1 MTIQMRV
8 KNRLRRTAGAPR
20 LAALLAAGAL
30 MAPIGP
36 IGPIGLLAPIT
47 IAFAQ
52 DSGMPITVE
61 TTVGPEV
68 GRAELRVEG
77 DQIHLT
83 LEEAVELALSRN
95 LNLRTQ
101 RYSRQQ
107 ASLGIQEATGIYDF
121 NLLADLFTSKVE
133 NPAASNLDGADVQ
146 IQERSS
152 LTVGGSQLVPTG
164 GVFGVSIP
172 NGRFE
177 TNSSFS
183 LLNPSFDS
191 GLDLSFTQP
200 LMRGLGRAATEYGIE
215 VARVSS
221 DISQQQFVFEVISTI
236 QNVENSYWNLV
247 AARYALVVAEDSLKL
262 ADELHSNNKV
272 RVDVGTLAPLELV
285 QSEAQIATRQEA
297 IIRARGVVGDAED
310 LLFFYLNV
318 DQGEAWSKT
327 IVPDTEAIIDHPQ
340 VDLAE
345 AIRTAL
351 ATRPEIITQQLRI
364 QSATLDQT
372 FLAQDAK
379 PRLDLRATYGVSGL
393 GGDVVI
399 RNPDGSVASTI
410 PGGWDDAFEQVT
422 GADFPGWSVGL
433 ELGIPI
439 QNRSARARKVIAD
452 LAVEAG
458 KDSAKQLELRVT
470 TEVRAAVRGLE
481 TSREQL
487 ESAKVSTRLGEK
499 NLDAERKKYDNGLS
513 TSYQILQ
520 VQDDLTAARYRQVA
534 AVTGYRKSLVEY
546 NRATGSLLASSNV
559 TIAD

>member
-8 KNRLRRTAGAPR
+8 KNRLRRSTGLPWV
-20 LAALLAAGAL
+20 LGLIAAGAATL
-30 MAPIGP
+30 SAGP
-36 IGPIGLLAPIT
+36 LL
-47 IAFAQ
+47 AQ

-61 TTVGPEV
+61 TQANPEI
-68 GRAELRVEG
+68 GMAELRVQG
-77 DQIHLT
+77 DEIHLT

-101 RYSRQQ
+101 RYSRAQ
-107 ASLGIQEATGIYDF
+107 ARLRIDEATGIYDF
-121 NLLADLFTSKVE
+121 NLFGGLSTSKFE

-146 IQERSS
+146 NQERSV
-152 LTVGGSQLVPTG
+152 LTVGGSQLFSSG
-164 GVFGVSIP
+164 GVAGISVP

-177 TNSSFS
+177 TNSQFS

-191 GLDLSFTQP
+191 GLDLSLTQP
-200 LMRGLGRAATEYGIE
+200 LLRGFGRSATEYGIE
-215 VARVSS
+215 VAKVGS

-236 QNVENSYWNLV
+236 QNVENSYWNLF
-247 AARYALVVAEDSLKL
+247 AARYALTVAEESLKL
-262 ADELHSNNKV
+262 AEELHSNNKV

-310 LLFFYLNV
+310 LLFFYLNI

-327 IVPDTEAIIDHPQ
+327 IIPDTEAIIDNPPA
-340 VDLAE
+340 DLDA
-345 AIRTAL
+345 AIATAL
-351 ATRPEIITQQLRI
+351 TSRPELISQQLRV
-364 QSATLDQT
+364 QGATLDQT
-372 FLAQDAK
+372 FFAQDTK
-379 PRLDLRATYGVSGL
+379 PRLDLKATYGLSGL

-410 PGGWDDAFEQVT
+410 PGGWSDAFEQVT
-422 GADFPGWSVGL
+422 GGDFPGWSVGI

-439 QNRSARARKVIAD
+439 QNRSAKARKVIAD
-452 LAVEAG
+452 LAVEAS
-458 KDSAKQLELRVT
+458 KDTAKQLELRVT

-487 ESAKVSTRLGEK
+487 ESAKVSTRLAEK

-513 TSYQILQ
+513 TAYQILQ

-534 AVTGYRKSLVEY
+534 AVTGYRKSIVEY
-546 NRATGSLLASSNV
+546 NRATGTLLASSNV

>member
-8 KNRLRRTAGAPR
+8 KNRLRRCTGLPWV
-20 LAALLAAGAL
+20 LGLIAAGVATL
-30 MAPIGP
+30 PAAP
-36 IGPIGLLAPIT
+36 LL
-47 IAFAQ
+47 AQ

-61 TTVGPEV
+61 TTIGPEV
-68 GRAELRVEG
+68 GMAELRVEG
-77 DQIHLT
+77 DEIHLT

-101 RYSRQQ
+101 RYFRQQ
-107 ASLGIQEATGIYDF
+107 ASLGIQQASGIYDF
-121 NLLADLFTSKVE
+121 NLLADLFTSNVE
-133 NPAASNLDGADVQ
+133 NPAASNLDGADIQ
-146 IQERSS
+146 IQKRSS
-152 LTVGGSQLVPTG
+152 VTVGGSQLLPTG

-200 LMRGLGRAATEYGIE
+200 LMRGLGRSATDYGIE

-262 ADELHSNNKV
+262 AEELHSNNRV

-327 IVPDTEAIIDHPQ
+327 ILPDTEASIEHPQ
-340 VDLAE
+340 VDLQE

-351 ATRPEIITQQLRI
+351 AARPEIVTQQLRI

-379 PRLDLRATYGVSGL
+379 PRLDLRATYGLSGL

-399 RNPDGSVASTI
+399 RNPDGTVASTI

-439 QNRSARARKVIAD
+439 QNRAARARKAIAD

-458 KDSAKQLELRVT
+458 KDTAKQLELRVT

-487 ESAKVSTRLGEK
+487 ESAKVSTRLAEK

-513 TSYQILQ
+513 TAYQILQ

-534 AVTGYRKSLVEY
+534 AVTGYRKSIVEY

>member
-1 MTIQMRV
+1 MTIRV
-8 KNRLRRTAGAPR
+8 REKNRLRRKTGAP
-20 LAALLAAGAL
+20 LLMALLASGAG
-30 MAPIGP
+30 IG
-36 IGPIGLLAPIT
+36 GLAPSP
-47 IAFAQ
+47 ASAQ
-52 DSGMPITVE
+52 DTGMPITVA
-61 TTVGPEV
+61 TAVGPEV
-68 GRAELRVEG
+68 GIAELRVKGEE
-77 DQIHLT
+77 IHLT

-101 RYSRQQ
+101 RYSREQ
-107 ASLGIQEATGIYDF
+107 ARLGIEEATGIYDF
-121 NLLADLFTSKVE
+121 NLLAALSTSSVE

-146 IQERSS
+146 EQDRSTFS
-152 LTVGGSQLVPTG
+152 VGGSQLVPTG
-164 GVFGVSIP
+164 GVFGVSFP
-172 NGRFE
+172 NGRYE
-177 TNSSFS
+177 TNSRFS

-191 GLDLSFTQP
+191 GIDLSYTQP
-200 LMRGLGRAATEYGIE
+200 LLRGFGRTATDYGIE

-247 AARYALVVAEDSLKL
+247 AARYALRVAEESLNL
-262 ADELHSNNKV
+262 AEELHSNNKV

-310 LLFFYLNV
+310 LLFFYLNI

-327 IVPDTEAIIDHPQ
+327 IVPDTEAIIEHPQ

-345 AIRTAL
+345 SISTAL
-351 ATRPEIITQQLRI
+351 ASRPEILTQQLRI
-364 QSATLDQT
+364 QSATLDQA

-379 PRLDLRATYGVSGL
+379 PRLDLRATYGLSGL

-399 RNPDGSVASTI
+399 RNEDGSIASTI

-422 GADFPGWSVGL
+422 GGDFPGWSVGV

-439 QNRSARARKVIAD
+439 QNRSARARKAIAD

-458 KDSAKQLELRVT
+458 KDTAKQLELRVT

-487 ESAKVSTRLGEK
+487 ESAKVSTKLAEK

-513 TSYQILQ
+513 TAFQILQ

-534 AVTGYRKSLVEY
+534 AVTGYRKSIVEY

-559 TIAD
+559 SIAD

>member
-1 MTIQMRV
+1 MTIRV
-8 KNRLRRTAGAPR
+8 REKNRLRRQTGAP
-20 LAALLAAGAL
+20 LGMALFVTAAMIAAAVPGTPA
-30 MAPIGP
+30 A
-36 IGPIGLLAPIT
+36 
-47 IAFAQ
+47 AQ
-52 DSGMPITVE
+52 DAGMPITIE
-61 TTVGPEV
+61 TAIGPEV
-68 GRAELRVEG
+68 GMAELRVQGEE
-77 DQIHLT
+77 IHLT
-83 LEEAVELALSRN
+83 LEEAVGLALSRN

-101 RYSRQQ
+101 RYYREQ
-107 ASLGIQEATGIYDF
+107 ATLGIQQATGIYDF
-121 NLLADLFTSKVE
+121 NLLADLFTQKIE

-152 LTVGGSQLVPTG
+152 LTVGGSQLFPTG
-164 GVFGVSIP
+164 GVFGVSVP

-191 GLDLSFTQP
+191 GLDFSFTQP
-200 LMRGLGRAATEYGIE
+200 LLRGFGRSATEYGIE
-215 VARVSS
+215 VARVNS
-221 DISQQQFVFEVISTI
+221 DLSYQQFVFEVISTI
-236 QNVENSYWNLV
+236 QNVENAYWNLV
-247 AARYALVVAEDSLKL
+247 AARYALTVSEESLKL
-262 ADELHSNNKV
+262 AEELHSNNKV

-318 DQGEAWSKT
+318 DQGEAWLKT
-327 IVPDTEAIIDHPQ
+327 IVPDTEAIIEHPR
-340 VDLAE
+340 VDLQE
-345 AIRTAL
+345 AIRVAL
-351 ATRPEIITQQLRI
+351 GSRPEIVSQQLRI

-379 PRLDLRATYGVSGL
+379 PRLDLRATYGLSGL

-399 RNPDGSVASTI
+399 RNPDGSIDTTI

-422 GADFPGWSVGL
+422 GGDFPGWSVGL

-439 QNRSARARKVIAD
+439 QNRTARARKAIAD
-452 LAVEAG
+452 LAVEAS
-458 KDSAKQLELRVT
+458 KDTAKQLELRVT

-487 ESAKVSTRLGEK
+487 ESAKVSTRLAEK

-513 TSYQILQ
+513 TAYQILQ

-546 NRATGSLLASSNV
+546 NRATGALLVSSNV
-559 TIAD
+559 SIAD